1 MGFAMMLNKQDE
13 ANRTVFVGNLH
24 CNVKEEILYEL
35 FLQAGP
41 LTKVTIAKDKDG
53 KPKSFG
59 FVCFK
64 HVESVPYAIALLNEI
79 RLYGRPIKLQY
90 RSGSNPVAE
99 PCSPCQGLEDTS
111 PHRAQQNYRSD
122 AFPGRSVFLTPPYS
136 INCSSTSQEYFYWQ
150 SMMGSY
156 SAHHYSRYL
165 QMAQLQQYY
174 STMHQQPDGTPG
186 FCYLNPTCDSVAGP
200 SHFELDSRRTDSKL
214 EQTNHNPVRRNKRP
228 LDNDNQADDRSWE
241 ACNSSEKHKEHD
253 YEHRKQKAKKK
264 RR

>member
-1 MGFAMMLNKQDE
+1 MLNKQDE

-90 RSGSNPVAE
+90 RSGKFYQTEPSNW
-99 PCSPCQGLEDTS
+99 SF
-111 PHRAQQNYRSD
+111 QNCVCGKDFCFQSD

-150 SMMGSY
+150 SMPW
-156 SAHHYSRYL
+156 YL

-241 ACNSSEKHKEHD
+241 ACNSSEKHKEH
-253 YEHRKQKAKKK
+253 
-264 RR
+264 